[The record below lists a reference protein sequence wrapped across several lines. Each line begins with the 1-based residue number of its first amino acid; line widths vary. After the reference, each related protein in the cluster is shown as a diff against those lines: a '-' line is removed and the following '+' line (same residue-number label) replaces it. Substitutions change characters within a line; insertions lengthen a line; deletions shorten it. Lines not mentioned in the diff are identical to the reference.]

1 MPQMTKVG
9 LYAPIQPQYGDQ
21 PAVYRDNVSTT
32 IYSGMPVV
40 TASTRRSGSNRANRG
55 SLKIQIPL
63 WNSTTATFTDKMIC
77 SVDMVFPDSTN
88 DSDRENLIAA
98 LLATLNNAPIKSS
111 FTGLNPLTM

>member
-1 MPQMTKVG
+1 MPQMTSVG
-9 LYAPIQPQYGDQ
+9 RYAPIQPQYGDQ

-40 TASTRRSGSNRANRG
+40 TVSTRRSGSNRANRG

-88 DSDRENLIAA
+88 DGDRENLIAA

>member
-1 MPQMTKVG
+1 MPQMTSVG

-88 DSDRENLIAA
+88 ENDRENLIAA
-98 LLATLNNAPIKSS
+98 LLATLNDAPIKSS